1 MWEHE
6 IIEPEDTDFG
16 PDESIEYEKLT
27 IGAGGTSLEIIH
39 VEDGRFF
46 VQAVD
51 CDGEIEIGTADDL
64 ETAKKLAE
72 RWALAQIAEM
82 LKSLGAEDILM
93 VRDATEVN
101 VHYAPRNLEPG
112 YMLLNPQPPHPRLM
126 LIRFP
131 AGDGGEDGIE
141 YL

>member
-1 MWEHE
+1 MTNWEHVT
-6 IIEPEDTDFG
+6 IEPEDDQT
-16 PDESIEYEKLT
+16 ESAIEYEKLT

-82 LKSLGAEDILM
+82 LKSLGA
-93 VRDATEVN
+93 ATW
-101 VHYAPRNLEPG
+101 
-112 YMLLNPQPPHPRLM
+112 
-126 LIRFP
+126 LIRGADSAQLSYTTPEDGAGLAIVLEQPHERILLARFA
-131 AGDGGEDGIE
+131 AGDGEPEGIE
-141 YL
+141 YF